1 MFKVERSSEDRL
13 DIRMS
18 GKLDNEAMLKAL
30 DELVEKSE
38 GINNGKMLYE
48 VVDYHL
54 PSLAAIGIELSRIP
68 EMSGF
73 IKKFSRAAVL
83 SDKAWLKTI
92 SELEGKLMPGLEIRA
107 FSREQKSEAV
117 KWLESQ

>member
-13 DIRMS
+13 DIQMS

-38 GINNGKMLYE
+38 GISNGKMLHE

-54 PSLAAIGIELSRIP
+54 PSLGAIGIELSRIP
-68 EMSGF
+68 EMYGF
-73 IKKFSRAAVL
+73 IKKFSL
-83 SDKAWLKTI
+83 
-92 SELEGKLMPGLEIRA
+92 
-107 FSREQKSEAV
+107 EQKSEAV

>member
-1 MFKVERSSEDRL
+1 MFKVERSSDDRL
-13 DIRMS
+13 DIQMS
-18 GKLDNEAMLKAL
+18 GKLDNEGMLKAL
-30 DELVEKSE
+30 DELVENPKASVTE
-38 GINNGKMLYE
+38 NMLYE
-48 VVDYHL
+48 VVDYHP
-54 PSLAAIGIELSRIP
+54 PSLGAIGIELSRIP

-92 SELEGKLMPGLEIRA
+92 SELEGKLMPGLEIRK

-117 KWLESQ
+117 EWLESK

>member
-1 MFKVERSSEDRL
+1 MFKVERSSDDRL